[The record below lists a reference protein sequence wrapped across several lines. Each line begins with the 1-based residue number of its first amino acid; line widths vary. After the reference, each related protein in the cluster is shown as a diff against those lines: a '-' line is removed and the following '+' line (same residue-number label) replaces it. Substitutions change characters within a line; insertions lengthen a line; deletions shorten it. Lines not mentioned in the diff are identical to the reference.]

1 MPLPTQNWRAVTP
14 VALASGTIAST
25 LDTLYNIG
33 QAGTYSDG
41 SGRTPGTGSAWTWN
55 RQQVAGTTEACWG
68 VPPTNTLNT
77 GYIVAGSSNG
87 ALTPQMMSGIDSYLG
102 NQINVAMNKNSGSP
116 VSFPNSWSVG
126 SPTSPFGAGQ
136 FSGYIAGGT
145 GTTNGTMY
153 YWECQEGFIVQVIAT
168 GGASSYVFGG
178 GAFIDPL
185 TSGAGTCESDGRL
198 YSVFSTGQNKSWAAA
213 TWSQSGLDASYGVFK
228 GRDLGAKSGNSRFA
242 VFNVGTASSCRQ
254 AMMGQYIVL
263 STSYLTPAGEVP
275 YLPYSVTGVTTTN
288 VPTGPFFGELR
299 NIYFTRNATAGQVVS
314 NGGVVQGYILSP
326 QATASNVCLVLT
338 Y

>member
-1 MPLPTQNWRAVTP
+1 MALPTQNWRAVTP
-14 VALASGTIAST
+14 VALASGTTAST
-25 LDTLYNIG
+25 LDTLYTIG
-33 QAGTYSDG
+33 QAATYSDG

-68 VPPTNTLNT
+68 VPPTNTLNM

-87 ALTPQMMSGIDSYLG
+87 ALTPQMMTGIDSYFA

-116 VSFPNSWSVG
+116 VTFPNLWSVG

-145 GTTNGTMY
+145 ATTNGTMY
-153 YWECQEGFIVQVIAT
+153 YWECQEGFIVQVVAT
-168 GGASSYVFGG
+168 GGATSYVFGG

-185 TSGAGTCESDGRL
+185 TSGTGTCESDGRL
-198 YSVFSTGQNKSWAAA
+198 YSVFSTGQNKTWAT
-213 TWSQSGLDASYGVFK
+213 TWSASGLDNSYGVFK

-242 VFNVGTASSCRQ
+242 VFNVGSVTTCRQ
-254 AMMGQYIVL
+254 AMMAQYITT
-263 STSYLTPAGEVP
+263 STSFLAPGGEVP
-275 YLPYSVTGVTTTN
+275 YLPYPATLASATN
-288 VPTGPFFGELR
+288 VPTGPFLGELR
-299 NIYFTRNATAGQVVS
+299 NIYYTRAATAGQVVS

-326 QATASNVCLVLT
+326 QTTATNTCLVLK